1 MNRKTFYTTALIS
14 GLMAL
19 YADTLWLWIIVL
31 MTTYVGLGTILAF
44 VIDVLTAGQGKN
56 IAMKIAQMRGM
67 TDCGCDRRKAL
78 LDKYTKINL
87 YENIK
92 L

>member
-1 MNRKTFYTTALIS
+1 MDKKTYFTSALIS

-19 YADTLWLWIIVL
+19 YADTLWLRIVVL
-31 MTTYVGLGTILAF
+31 ITTYVGLGTTLAF
-44 VIDVLTAGQGKN
+44 AIDIVTAGRGKEM
-56 IAMKIAQMRGM
+56 AMWLALKRGL
-67 TDCGCDRRKAL
+67 TDCGCERRKAL
-78 LDKYTKINL
+78 LDKYTKIKL

>member
-1 MNRKTFYTTALIS
+1 MSKKQFYTTALIS

-44 VIDVLTAGQGKN
+44 VIDILTAGYGKDL
-56 IAMKIAQMRGM
+56 ALKIAQMRGM
-67 TDCGCDRRKAL
+67 TDCGCSRRQAY
-78 LDKYTKINL
+78 LDKWTKIKL
-87 YENIK
+87 IDEIK

>member
-1 MNRKTFYTTALIS
+1 MDKKTFYTTALIS

-31 MTTYVGLGTILAF
+31 LTTYVGLGTILAF
-44 VIDVLTAGQGKN
+44 IIDVATAGRGKE
-56 IAMKIAQMRGM
+56 IAMWIALKRGL
-67 TDCGCDRRKAL
+67 TDCGCDSRKAL
-78 LDKYTKINL
+78 LDKYTKIKL
-87 YENIK
+87 HDNIK